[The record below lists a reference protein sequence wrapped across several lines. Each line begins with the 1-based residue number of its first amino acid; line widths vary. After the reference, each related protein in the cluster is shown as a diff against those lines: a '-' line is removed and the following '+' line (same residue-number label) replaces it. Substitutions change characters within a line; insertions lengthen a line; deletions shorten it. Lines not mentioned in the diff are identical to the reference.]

1 MILPVTLLN
10 LSLLKSQLQLVKI
23 SVQATAKTGA
33 KFSGK
38 LVVGG
43 WWWGLRL
50 IFQPACMI
58 LAKTCLTSNPGLC
71 RKIQFARICSVFVNK
86 ICAGIC
92 RVVVC
97 VFAASE
103 RMIRLWGTAARKFRA
118 VLWVQGSC
126 SNLAKILSTLCNND
140 GATSFSGTFSSLAA
154 FLRQTADC
162 NLSSS

>member
-1 MILPVTLLN
+1 MCSLLRDQTYVGFEIVLKSAKSVAKSQLNLALGMILPVTLLN

-58 LAKTCLTSNPGLC
+58 LAKTCLTSSPRLC

-103 RMIRLWGTAARKFRA
+103 RMIRLG
-118 VLWVQGSC
+118 
-126 SNLAKILSTLCNND
+126 N
-140 GATSFSGTFSSLAA
+140 SG
-154 FLRQTADC
+154 QKV
-162 NLSSS
+162 